1 MRPLRP
7 LAALLPL
14 LCVPSLPLALAGC
27 QQILGIHDV
36 SDDRETTRPDGQTSQ
51 ASAGAT
57 SGVGGSGAGGSG
69 VGGSGAGGD
78 EVGGGGHGSGAVDFS
93 LVVLTPNVTV
103 PLGGKNLVEIEI
115 RRTGGFDGEVTVEA
129 VSPPA
134 GLVVESIKIAAK
146 DTKAEVVIGAEAP
159 LALGNTISF
168 TLSATSGALEST
180 AAVTNAL
187 VTGRPG
193 SLDAT
198 FGVATGIA
206 PVRFGNDDGGYFTDI
221 EVVGERILATGWGVG
236 GLGGSS
242 MKIARLTGAG
252 ALDPDFASGAMLSTR
267 IGSSSGAEAQSYAVG
282 HQVDG
287 KIIAIG
293 WHEIPEP
300 RDIALWRVSA
310 SGATGDPNFGNSGKA
325 LVDTGGEETVLDG
338 LVLANDKILVAGVRD
353 ARMMVARITS
363 AGALDTTFAA
373 PNGFWALDRAST
385 ARAVAVDREG
395 RILVVGEVDT
405 GGGLTDGILARFL
418 ASGQPDTTFG
428 TGGQLVF
435 GTSAISEGTAAIA
448 VLDDGRLLV
457 TGSASHG
464 GSADFEV
471 RRFLADGAA
480 DPSFGDAGVVAL
492 PITDGDDVAADG
504 IVLPDG
510 RILVVGNATG
520 GAAPGPVLA
529 RYLRDGRLDR
539 NFGTGGVLSLYV
551 GDSGSIQR
559 AAVYPGHK
567 VVVCGANQ
575 GGVPGPGTYGIVAR
589 LWM

>member
-1 MRPLRP
+1 MAAMRPLRR

-14 LCVPSLPLALAGC
+14 LSMSSLPLALAGC

-36 SDDRETTRPDGQTSQ
+36 SDDPDTGRPDGQTFQ

-57 SGVGGSGAGGSG
+57 SGVGGGGSG
-69 VGGSGAGGD
+69 GEAGGG
-78 EVGGGGHGSGAVDFS
+78 EAGGGGHAPDVMGLA
-93 LVVLTPNVTV
+93 LVILTPNVTV

-115 RRTGGFDGEVTVEA
+115 RRTGGFDGEVTVAA
-129 VSPPA
+129 VSPA
-134 GLVVESIKIAAK
+134 VGLVIDPITVAAK

-168 TLSATSGALEST
+168 TLKATSGALEST

-193 SLDAT
+193 SLDES
-198 FGVATGIA
+198 FGVATGLA

-221 EVVGERILATGWGVG
+221 EVVGERILATGWGIG

-242 MKIARLTGAG
+242 MKIARLTSAG
-252 ALDPDFASGAMLSTR
+252 ALDPDFNGGALLSTR
-267 IGSSSGAEAQSYAVG
+267 IGSSSGSEAQSFAVG
-282 HQVDG
+282 RQVDG

-293 WHEIPEP
+293 WHETPEP

-310 SGATGDPNFGNSGKA
+310 TGATGDPQFGNTGKA
-325 LVDTGGEETVLDG
+325 LVDTGGEETVVDG

-353 ARMMVARITS
+353 ARMMVARVSSNGT
-363 AGALDTTFAA
+363 LDTTFAA

-385 ARAVAVDREG
+385 ARAVVADREG
-395 RILVVGEVDT
+395 RILVVGEVDA
-405 GGGLTDGILARFL
+405 GGQSDGILARFL
-418 ASGQPDTTFG
+418 ANGQPDTTFG
-428 TGGQLVF
+428 TDGQLVF
-435 GTSAISEGTAAIA
+435 GASGIAESTAAIA

-457 TGSASHG
+457 AGSASHG

-471 RRFLADGAA
+471 RRFLPDGAA
-480 DPSFGDAGVVAL
+480 DPSFGAGGVVAL
-492 PITDGDDVAADG
+492 PITDGDDAATDA

-510 RILVVGNATG
+510 RILVVGNATK
-520 GAAPGPVLA
+520 GATPGPVLA
-529 RYLRDGRLDR
+529 RYLRDGRLDP
-539 NFGTGGVLSLYV
+539 NFGVGGVLSLYV
-551 GDSGSIQR
+551 GDSGDIQR
-559 AAVYPGHK
+559 AAVYPGQK
-567 VVVCGANQ
+567 VVICGANQ

>member
-1 MRPLRP
+1 MRPRRR

-14 LCVPSLPLALAGC
+14 LCMPSLPLALAGC

-36 SDDRETTRPDGQTSQ
+36 SDDRDTGGPDGQTSQ
-51 ASAGAT
+51 GSGGAP
-57 SGVGGSGAGGSG
+57 SGVGGSDAGG
-69 VGGSGAGGD
+69 GGL
-78 EVGGGGHGSGAVDFS
+78 GGGGHGPGVMDLA

-115 RRTGGFDGEVTVEA
+115 RRTGGFDGEVTVAA

-134 GLVVESIKIAAK
+134 GLVVDRITIAAK
-146 DTKAEVVIGAEAP
+146 ETKAEIVVGAEAP

-168 TLSATSGALEST
+168 TLAATSGALEST

-221 EVVGERILATGWGVG
+221 EVVGERIVATGWGIG
-236 GLGGSS
+236 GVGGSS
-242 MKIARLTGAG
+242 MKIARLTSAG
-252 ALDPDFASGAMLSTR
+252 ALDPDFAGGALLSTR
-267 IGSSSGAEAQSYAVG
+267 IGSSSGSEAESFAVG

-287 KIIAIG
+287 KIIAMG

-300 RDIALWRVSA
+300 RDIALWRVGA
-310 SGATGDPNFGNSGKA
+310 NGATADAEFGNNGKA
-325 LVDTGGEETVLDG
+325 LVDTGGEETVVDG
-338 LVLANDKILVAGVRD
+338 LVLANDKILVAGARD
-353 ARMMVARITS
+353 ARMMVARIS
-363 AGALDTTFAA
+363 SNGRLDTAFAT

-385 ARAVAVDREG
+385 ARAVVVDREG
-395 RILVVGEVDT
+395 RLLVVGEVDA
-405 GGGLTDGILARFL
+405 GGQSDGILARFL
-418 ASGQPDTTFG
+418 AGGQPDTTFG
-428 TGGQLVF
+428 TGGQQVF
-435 GTSAISEGTAAIA
+435 GASGISERTAAIA
-448 VLDDGRLLV
+448 VLDDGRILV
-457 TGSASHG
+457 GGSAGKDG
-464 GSADFEV
+464 GADFEV
-471 RRFLADGAA
+471 RRFLEDGAA
-480 DPSFGDAGVVAL
+480 DPSFGASGVVAL
-492 PITDGDDVAADG
+492 PITDGDDVAEDA

-520 GAAPGPVLA
+520 GATPGPVLA
-529 RYLRDGRLDR
+529 RYLRDGRLDP
-539 NFGTGGVLSLYV
+539 NFGVGGVLSLYI
-551 GDSGSIQR
+551 GDSGGIHR
-559 AAVYPGHK
+559 AAVYPGQK
-567 VVVCGANQ
+567 VVICGENQ